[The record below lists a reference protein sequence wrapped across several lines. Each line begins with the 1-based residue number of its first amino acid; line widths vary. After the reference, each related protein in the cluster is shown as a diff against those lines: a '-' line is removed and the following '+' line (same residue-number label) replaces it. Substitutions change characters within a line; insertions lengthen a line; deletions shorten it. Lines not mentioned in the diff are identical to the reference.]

1 MFGLLISQAAHF
13 SVMMQQK
20 ACLLESRRAFLWLER
35 AIVY

>member
-1 MFGLLISQAAHF
+1 MFGLLISHF

-20 ACLLESRRAFLWLER
+20 ACLLESRHAFLCLER